1 MTIDE
6 VNAQFDALQAAFNKA
21 ATDAGKYITD
31 LKAQVAA
38 GTPVTQAQLDALG
51 GNLTALNTAVQQF
64 DINNTEPPVIV
75 PPPPPPPPPGPRKG

>member
-6 VNAQFDALQAAFNKA
+6 VNSQFDALQAAFNKA
-21 ATDAGKYITD
+21 ATDASTYITD

-51 GNLTALNTAVQQF
+51 GNLTALNSAVQTF
-64 DINNTEPPVIV
+64 DINNTEPPAVV
-75 PPPPPPPPPGPRKG
+75 PPVPPAARAKK

>member
-6 VNAQFDALQAAFNKA
+6 INQQFTDLQNAFNKA
-21 ATDAGKYITD
+21 ATDASTYIND

-51 GNLTALNTAVQQF
+51 ANLTALTSQVVDF
-64 DINNTEPPVIV
+64 DVNNTEPPAPV
-75 PPPPPPPPPGPRKG
+75 PPVPPAARAKK